1 MSKETLSTRITISID
16 PQQYAAIEEL
26 ATQEERSFAWII
38 RKAVQEY
45 LANRAKKMLPSQV
58 DSL

>member
-45 LANRAKKMLPSQV
+45 LANRAKKMLHSQV

>member
-1 MSKETLSTRITISID
+1 MPKETLSTRITISID
-16 PQQYAAIEEL
+16 PQQYTAIEEL
-26 ATQEERSFAWII
+26 ATQEERSFAWIV

-45 LANRAKKMLPSQV
+45 LANRAKTTRSSQV